1 MNMDAEE
8 LELKGQ
14 LKNLKQQELLR
25 RKQSKENNTRKR
37 EVEYKN
43 SSKSSSVYISGL
55 PTDRITKDELTKQ
68 FSKYGKIRIN
78 RDEEPLCKLY
88 VNDEGVPK
96 GDALIIYSKE
106 ESVTLAVDMMDESI
120 FLGNKIRVEKAQFE
134 DRGSENMDKKESSL
148 KELDECEPPTK
159 KPKQTNFS
167 RAEDVIDYN
176 DDESLAKADRTVVF
190 ANVFNIYKEYTP
202 DDITDIQDDLLG
214 GCEEIGQ
221 VDGLSV
227 SPSKGEATVLFKKS
241 KDALRCCKIMTGR
254 YFDGQKLLVFIIGDE
269 NAPETNDENEE
280 SDVEDDLI

>member
-1 MNMDAEE
+1 MDAEE

-25 RKQSKENNTRKR
+25 RKQSKENNSRKR

-106 ESVTLAVDMMDESI
+106 ESVTLAVEMMDESI

-134 DRGSENMDKKESSL
+134 DRGSENMGKKESSS
-148 KELDECEPPTK
+148 KELDECEPPNKKTK
-159 KPKQTNFS
+159 TNKF
-167 RAEDVIDYN
+167 
-176 DDESLAKADRTVVF
+176 LKG
-190 ANVFNIYKEYTP
+190 
-202 DDITDIQDDLLG
+202 G
-214 GCEEIGQ
+214 GCYR
-221 VDGLSV
+221 L
-227 SPSKGEATVLFKKS
+227 
-241 KDALRCCKIMTGR
+241 
-254 YFDGQKLLVFIIGDE
+254 
-269 NAPETNDENEE
+269 
-280 SDVEDDLI
+280 

>member
-1 MNMDAEE
+1 MLRRSRCKFYIFYQEDRSSMNMDAEE

-25 RKQSKENNTRKR
+25 RKQSKENNSRKR

-106 ESVTLAVDMMDESI
+106 ESVTLAVEMMDESI

-134 DRGSENMDKKESSL
+134 DRGSENMGKKESSS

-159 KPKQTNFS
+159 KTKTNKF
-167 RAEDVIDYN
+167 
-176 DDESLAKADRTVVF
+176 LKG
-190 ANVFNIYKEYTP
+190 
-202 DDITDIQDDLLG
+202 G
-214 GCEEIGQ
+214 GCYR
-221 VDGLSV
+221 L
-227 SPSKGEATVLFKKS
+227 
-241 KDALRCCKIMTGR
+241 
-254 YFDGQKLLVFIIGDE
+254 
-269 NAPETNDENEE
+269 
-280 SDVEDDLI
+280 